1 MKKIFAIAAC
11 ASLAACSSSIP
22 PSGNESPS
30 APPTAVASA
39 TPTAQTA
46 PASQA
51 EFTNL
56 GDEASLGKVTTALVA
71 AGLPQAD
78 MDSLPQVRS
87 LNKAVGD
94 GKLVTSPVP
103 LSQAKADDGSS
114 LRPSAPRHA

>member
-1 MKKIFAIAAC
+1 MKKIFGIAAC

-78 MDSLPQVRS
+78 VDSLPSRF
-87 LNKAVGD
+87 
-94 GKLVTSPVP
+94 VP
-103 LSQAKADDGSS
+103 LTRPSETASSS
-114 LRPSAPRHA
+114 LLRCR